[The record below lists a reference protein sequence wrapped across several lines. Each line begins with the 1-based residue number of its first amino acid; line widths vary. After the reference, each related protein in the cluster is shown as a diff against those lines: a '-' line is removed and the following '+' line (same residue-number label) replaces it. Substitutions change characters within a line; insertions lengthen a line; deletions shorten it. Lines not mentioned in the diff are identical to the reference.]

1 MTVEKRNRLIAAIA
15 VNVIL
20 LIVVLSVVSIYQMVI
35 IAKTSG
41 LKKDIQAKIDYFT
54 TEIKKD
60 EDTLN
65 YYKEGDGLLD
75 KAYEWGF
82 RPAK

>member
-1 MTVEKRNRLIAAIA
+1 MAEEKRNRIIAAIT

-20 LIVVLSVVSIYQMVI
+20 LIVVLTVISIYQMVI
-35 IAKTSG
+35 IAKTGS